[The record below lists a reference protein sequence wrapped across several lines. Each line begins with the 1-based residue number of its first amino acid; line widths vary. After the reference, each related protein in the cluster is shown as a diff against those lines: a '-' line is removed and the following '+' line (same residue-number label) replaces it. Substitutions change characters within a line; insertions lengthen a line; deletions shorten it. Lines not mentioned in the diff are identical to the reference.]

1 MADINVKQLSKAIK
15 IDLDNLLAQMKSA
28 GLSHQSETDIVSTED
43 KKVLLKFI
51 KDSKKDSKK
60 TISLST
66 SSQKIAKPNLSVTR
80 INSPDNEKKSNVKQ
94 DFAGSIDFDEAERK
108 RLNAQNESAEEEK
121 KKAEAKTKVVRKTK
135 QESQK
140 KIPQNPKKDKK
151 TFKDSS
157 KEDQREQEGEKFLA
171 KNLENVQK
179 FEKPQEFI
187 QREVRIPETIV
198 VSDLA
203 KELSIKSSDLIKS
216 LMNSGVMVT
225 LNQAIDQETAILVVE
240 ELGHIGI
247 PQEIESEEE
256 KILEHIV
263 YEGDEELR
271 NPVVSV
277 LGHVDHGK
285 TSILDFIRKSSV
297 ADQEEGGI
305 TQGIGAY
312 QVDHNNQTITFID
325 TPGHAAFSEMRA
337 RGANSTD
344 IVVLVVAADDGIKPQ
359 TVEAIK
365 HAKAAK
371 VPIIVAINKCD
382 LPEKNISKIKN
393 EMMQYELI
401 AEDLSGD
408 TLFVEVSAIKK
419 INLDKLKENI
429 LLQSEILDLK
439 ASYSDKARGVVIESK
454 IDKGK
459 GPVSTILI
467 SNGKLKRGDYFICGD
482 TWGKIRA
489 MINYEGKMV
498 NEAFPSM
505 PIEILGMNSSAY
517 AGAEFMVTKDENE
530 AKELTEFRKNNNN
543 QNKVLAKDKTTL
555 FEEVKDKDELNII
568 IKSDVQGSSEALK
581 MAINKIEHKEVE
593 AKIILSDIG
602 MINET
607 DVSLAKASNAILI
620 GFNVKPNREAKKL
633 AEEQKI
639 DIKYFNIIYEA
650 IDHVEKS
657 LSGLLE
663 PDIKETI
670 LGSAEI
676 QKVFKVST
684 AGKIAGSK
692 VISGEIKSKSKA
704 RIIRDGVVVYS
715 GEILTIFRE
724 KNQVKEVGS
733 GLECG
738 ISIKDFIDFKEKD
751 VIESY
756 LSEEVQR
763 SI

>member
-1 MADINVKQLSKAIK
+1 MEKDKKKTLTITSNLKKK
-15 IDLDNLLAQMKSA
+15 IDTTS
-28 GLSHQSETDIVSTED
+28 
-43 KKVLLKFI
+43 
-51 KDSKKDSKK
+51 
-60 TISLST
+60 ISSGG
-66 SSQKIAKPNLSVTR
+66 
-80 INSPDNEKKSNVKQ
+80 KKS
-94 DFAGSIDFDEAERK
+94 FSI
-108 RLNAQNESAEEEK
+108 EK
-121 KKAEAKTKVVRKTK
+121 KKTFRPNKNPSRFGAAPNINQDIKKKNFARKFVEQQATKDFIKKDNKPTGKSKLKLKGPIDKRDFKLTVSRALNVEEIEIK
-135 QESQK
+135 QRSLASVKRARLKEKKKPDSDDK
-140 KIPQNPKKDKK
+140 KEFKKVIREVKIP
-151 TFKDSS
+151 
-157 KEDQREQEGEKFLA
+157 EQIS
-171 KNLENVQK
+171 
-179 FEKPQEFI
+179 I
-187 QREVRIPETIV
+187 Q
-198 VSDLA
+198 
-203 KELSIKSSDLIKS
+203 ELSNRMAEKSSDIIKF
-216 LMNSGVMVT
+216 LFNMKVVATINH
-225 LNQAIDQETAILVVE
+225 NIDKDTAEYIVKEFGHKPIL
-240 ELGHIGI
+240 
-247 PQEIESEEE
+247 EE
-256 KILEHIV
+256 KPSISSNKSEKKFSGEV
-263 YEGDEELR
+263 KSR
-271 NPVVSV
+271 PPVVTIM
-277 LGHVDHGK
+277 GHVDHGK
-285 TSILDFIRKSSV
+285 TSLLDSLRDSNIVSG
-297 ADQEEGGI
+297 EHGGI
-305 TQGIGAY
+305 TQHIGAY
-312 QVDHNNQTITFID
+312 QVKTSNNKIITFID
-325 TPGHAAFSEMRA
+325 TPGHAAFTEMRA
-337 RGANSTD
+337 RGSKITD

-408 TLFVEVSAIKK
+408 TLFVEVSALKK
-419 INLDKLKENI
+419 INLDKLKESI

-439 ASYSDKARGVVIESK
+439 ASFSDKAKGVVIESK

-489 MINYEGKMV
+489 MINHEGKMV
-498 NEAFPSM
+498 NEALPSM
-505 PIEILGMNSSAY
+505 PVEILGMNSSAF
-517 AGAEFMVTKDENE
+517 AGAEFIVTKDESE
-530 AKELTEFRKNNNN
+530 AKELSEFRKNNSA
-543 QNKVLAKDKTTL
+543 QNKILAKDKATL
-555 FEEVKDKDELNII
+555 FENSNDKDELNII

-620 GFNVKPNREAKKL
+620 GFNVKPNKEAKKL

-650 IDHVEKS
+650 IDYVEKS

-663 PDIKETI
+663 PDIKETV

-676 QKVFKVST
+676 QKIFKVSS

-704 RIIRDGVVVYS
+704 RIIRDGVVVYN
-715 GEILTIFRE
+715 GEILSIFRE
-724 KNQVKEVGS
+724 KNQVKEVGA

-738 ISIKDFIDFKEKD
+738 ISIKDYIDFKEKD

-756 LSEEVQR
+756 LSEEIQR

>member
-1 MADINVKQLSKAIK
+1 MDKDKKKTLTISSDLKKK
-15 IDLDNLLAQMKSA
+15 IDTS
-28 GLSHQSETDIVSTED
+28 SI
-43 KKVLLKFI
+43 
-51 KDSKKDSKK
+51 
-60 TISLST
+60 ST
-66 SSQKIAKPNLSVTR
+66 SGKQSFSV
-80 INSPDNEKKSNVKQ
+80 
-94 DFAGSIDFDEAERK
+94 
-108 RLNAQNESAEEEK
+108 EK
-121 KKAEAKTKVVRKTK
+121 KKAFRANKPFHKPSSTPNPNTDIKKKNFARKFIEQQATKDFIKKDNKPAGKSKLKLKGPVDKRDFKLTVARALNVEEIEIKQRSLASVKRARLKEKRKPDGDDK
-135 QESQK
+135 KEFK
-140 KIPQNPKKDKK
+140 KVIREVKIP
-151 TFKDSS
+151 
-157 KEDQREQEGEKFLA
+157 EQIT
-171 KNLENVQK
+171 
-179 FEKPQEFI
+179 I
-187 QREVRIPETIV
+187 Q
-198 VSDLA
+198 
-203 KELSIKSSDLIKS
+203 ELSNRMAEKSSDIIKF
-216 LMNSGVMVT
+216 LFNMKVVATINH
-225 LNQAIDQETAILVVE
+225 NIDKDTAEYIVKEFGHNPIVE
-240 ELGHIGI
+240 EK
-247 PQEIESEEE
+247 PSIEKNKFNE
-256 KILEHIV
+256 KF
-263 YEGDEELR
+263 EGEVKSR
-271 NPVVSV
+271 PPVVTIM
-277 LGHVDHGK
+277 GHVDHGK
-285 TSILDFIRKSSV
+285 TSLLDSLRDTNV
-297 ADQEEGGI
+297 VLGEHGGI
-305 TQGIGAY
+305 TQHIGAY
-312 QVDHNNQTITFID
+312 QVKTIDDKSITFID
-325 TPGHAAFSEMRA
+325 TPGHAAFTEMRA
-337 RGANSTD
+337 RGSKITD
-344 IVVLVVAADDGIKPQ
+344 IVVLVVAADDGVKPQ

-408 TLFVEVSAIKK
+408 TLFVEVSALKK
-419 INLDKLKENI
+419 INLDKLKESI

-489 MINYEGKMV
+489 MIDYEGKIV
-498 NEAFPSM
+498 NEALPSM
-505 PIEILGMNSSAY
+505 PVEILGMNSSVY
-517 AGAEFMVTKDENE
+517 AGAEFIVTKDEDE
-530 AKELTEFRKNNNN
+530 AKELAEFRKNSSSE
-543 QNKVLAKDKTTL
+543 NKVLAKDKTTL
-555 FEEVKDKDELNII
+555 FEDKKDKEELNII
-568 IKSDVQGSSEALK
+568 IKSDVHGSSEALK
-581 MAINKIEHKEVE
+581 MAITKIEHNEVE

-633 AEEQKI
+633 AEEQKV

-650 IDHVEKS
+650 LDHVEKS

-676 QKVFKVST
+676 QKIFKVST
-684 AGKIAGSK
+684 AGRIAGSK

-715 GEILTIFRE
+715 GEILSIFRE
-724 KNQVKEVGS
+724 KNQVKEVGT

-756 LSEEVQR
+756 LAEEVQR
-763 SI
+763 TI

>member
-1 MADINVKQLSKAIK
+1 MDKNKKKTLTISSNLKKK
-15 IDLDNLLAQMKSA
+15 IDTS
-28 GLSHQSETDIVSTED
+28 SI
-43 KKVLLKFI
+43 
-51 KDSKKDSKK
+51 
-60 TISLST
+60 ST
-66 SSQKIAKPNLSVTR
+66 SG
-80 INSPDNEKKSNVKQ
+80 KKSFSV
-94 DFAGSIDFDEAERK
+94 
-108 RLNAQNESAEEEK
+108 EK
-121 KKAEAKTKVVRKTK
+121 KKPYRSNKVFNKSSPTQNVNYNPEAKKRNFARKFIEQKATKDFIKKDNKPAGKSKLKLKGPVDKRDFKMTVSRALNVEEIEIK
-135 QESQK
+135 QRSLASVKRARLKEK
-140 KIPQNPKKDKK
+140 KKPDGDEKKEFKKVIREVKIP
-151 TFKDSS
+151 
-157 KEDQREQEGEKFLA
+157 EQIT
-171 KNLENVQK
+171 
-179 FEKPQEFI
+179 I
-187 QREVRIPETIV
+187 Q
-198 VSDLA
+198 
-203 KELSIKSSDLIKS
+203 ELSNRMAEKSSDIIKF
-216 LMNSGVMVT
+216 LFNMKVVATINH
-225 LNQAIDQETAILVVE
+225 NIDKDTAEYIVKE
-240 ELGHIGI
+240 FGHKPII
-247 PQEIESEEE
+247 EE
-256 KILEHIV
+256 KPSIEKEKSKEKFEGEVKNRPPIV
-263 YEGDEELR
+263 TIM
-271 NPVVSV
+271 
-277 LGHVDHGK
+277 GHVDHGK
-285 TSILDFIRKSSV
+285 TSLLDSLRDTNVVSG
-297 ADQEEGGI
+297 EHGGI
-305 TQGIGAY
+305 TQHIGAY
-312 QVDHNNQTITFID
+312 QVNTENNKLITFID
-325 TPGHAAFSEMRA
+325 TPGHAAFTEMRA
-337 RGANSTD
+337 RGSKITD

-408 TLFVEVSAIKK
+408 TLFVEVSALKK
-419 INLDKLKENI
+419 INLDKLKESI

-439 ASYSDKARGVVIESK
+439 ASFSDRARGVVIESK

-498 NEAFPSM
+498 NEALPSM
-505 PIEILGMNSSAY
+505 PVEILGMNSSAY
-517 AGAEFMVTKDENE
+517 AGAEFMVTKDESE
-530 AKELTEFRKNNNN
+530 AKELTEFRKNNTA
-543 QNKVLAKDKTTL
+543 QRKVLAKDKTTL
-555 FEEVKDKDELNII
+555 FEDMKDKEELNII

-620 GFNVKPNREAKKL
+620 GFNIKPNREAKKL

-639 DIKYFNIIYEA
+639 EIKYFNIIYEA
-650 IDHVEKS
+650 IDYVEKS

-663 PDIKETI
+663 PDIKETV

-676 QKVFKVST
+676 QKIFKVSS

-715 GEILTIFRE
+715 GEILSIFR
-724 KNQVKEVGS
+724 
-733 GLECG
+733 
-738 ISIKDFIDFKEKD
+738 
-751 VIESY
+751 
-756 LSEEVQR
+756 
-763 SI
+763 

>member
-1 MADINVKQLSKAIK
+1 MDKDKKKTLTISSDLKKK
-15 IDLDNLLAQMKSA
+15 IDLTSIATSGKKSFLVEKKKPFRPNKSFNKPSA
-28 GLSHQSETDIVSTED
+28 PPNANINSEA
-43 KKVLLKFI
+43 KKKNFARKFI
-51 KDSKKDSKK
+51 EQQATKDFIKKDDKPTGKSKLK
-60 TISLST
+60 LKGPIDKRDFKLTVSRALNVEEIEIKQRSL
-66 SSQKIAKPNLSVTR
+66 ASVKR
-80 INSPDNEKKSNVKQ
+80 ARLKEKKKP
-94 DFAGSIDFDEAERK
+94 DG
-108 RLNAQNESAEEEK
+108 EEK
-121 KKAEAKTKVVRKTK
+121 KEFKKVIKEVKIPEQITIQELSNRMAEKSNDIIKFLFNMKVVATINHTIDKDTAEYIVK
-135 QESQK
+135 EFGHK
-140 KIPQNPKKDKK
+140 PILEDNPVIATSK
-151 TFKDSS
+151 S
-157 KEDQREQEGEKFLA
+157 KEKFVGEV
-171 KNLENVQK
+171 KNR
-179 FEKPQEFI
+179 P
-187 QREVRIPETIV
+187 
-198 VSDLA
+198 
-203 KELSIKSSDLIKS
+203 
-216 LMNSGVMVT
+216 
-225 LNQAIDQETAILVVE
+225 
-240 ELGHIGI
+240 
-247 PQEIESEEE
+247 
-256 KILEHIV
+256 
-263 YEGDEELR
+263 
-271 NPVVSV
+271 PVVTIM
-277 LGHVDHGK
+277 GHVDHGK
-285 TSILDFIRKSSV
+285 TSLLDSLRDTNVVS
-297 ADQEEGGI
+297 DEHGGI
-305 TQGIGAY
+305 TQHIGAY
-312 QVDHNNQTITFID
+312 QVKTDDNKTITFID
-325 TPGHAAFSEMRA
+325 TPGHAAFTEMRA
-337 RGANSTD
+337 RGSKITD

-408 TLFVEVSAIKK
+408 TLFVEVSALKK
-419 INLDKLKENI
+419 LNLDKLKESI

-439 ASYSDKARGVVIESK
+439 ASFSDKARGVVIESK

-467 SNGKLKRGDYFICGD
+467 SNGKLIKGDHFICGD

-498 NEAFPSM
+498 SEALPSM
-505 PIEILGMNSSAY
+505 PVEILGMNSSVY
-517 AGAEFMVTKDENE
+517 AGAEFMVTDDEDE
-530 AKELTEFRKNNNN
+530 AKKLAEFKKNNSAK
-543 QNKVLAKDKTTL
+543 QKVLAKDKTTL
-555 FEEVKDKDELNII
+555 FEETKDKDELNII

-581 MAINKIEHKEVE
+581 MAINKITHKEVE

-633 AEEQKI
+633 ADEQKVN
-639 DIKYFNIIYEA
+639 IKYFNIIYEA

-663 PDIKETI
+663 PDIKETV

-676 QKVFKVST
+676 QKIFKVSS

-692 VISGEIKSKSKA
+692 VISGEIKAKSKA

-715 GEILTIFRE
+715 GEISSIFRE
-724 KNQVKEVGS
+724 KNQVKEVGT

-738 ISIKDFIDFKEKD
+738 ISIKDFMDFKEKD

-756 LSEEVQR
+756 LSEEIQR